1 MDKKTIRSRL
11 WTLSYPTMISFALQ
25 SVYDLVDMAWVGRI
39 SKESVAGV
47 TLFSTVFW
55 FFALL
60 NEIIGS
66 SSVSMISQ
74 SFGKEDQE
82 RTRIVAEQTISFKV
96 LMALLSATLLFFFYK
111 PALSLFNPNAEVMKA
126 AVDYGYIRIYFL
138 PMMFAYYSVNTIFRC
153 TGDSKI
159 PMYIMGFA
167 SVLNL
172 ILDPLFMFQRIPG
185 IGIRGLGLGVYGAA
199 LATVISMTLSF
210 VIGILILF
218 YRKEGVRISLSGLFK
233 LHPSIDKQLLT
244 IGLPSGLEVFV
255 RQLSLAL
262 LMKFVTVYGT
272 TAVSVAGIGGK
283 IFNFAFMPIVG
294 FMMGGSALAGQF
306 IGRDEIDHAEATA
319 YIAARINGSL
329 MFLVA
334 IIAFV
339 FPEGVMRVFIDDP
352 EVIAM
357 GAQMIRF
364 TAPVVVMVGYG
375 FGLSVVFSGA
385 GENIA
390 FLITSVLARIVVQLP
405 FLFLV
410 VVVLKKP
417 VNYVWA
423 SFLVTEVV
431 EIICL
436 HYFFYRG
443 RWKHKRV

>member
-111 PALSLFNPNAEVMKA
+111 PALSLFNPNGEVMKA

-153 TGDSKI
+153 TGDSKT

-233 LHPSIDKQLLT
+233 LHPAIDKQLLT

-329 MFLVA
+329 MLLVA
-334 IIAFV
+334 TIAFI

-357 GAQMIRF
+357 GSQMIRF

-375 FGLSVVFSGA
+375 FGLSAVFSGA

-423 SFLVTEVV
+423 SFLVAEVV